1 MYSQE
6 SISGHR
12 RGRPEPTAETLS
24 GLACLI
30 CATDYRDASAPEA
43 VVVSHR
49 DGRPLLAC
57 RGTCARMAGGSVD
70 GLDET
75 PLPLDER
82 VRRHQDAAHRDA
94 PHPDAHHPDA
104 HHADARQPDARH
116 QGDPS

>member
-6 SISGHR
+6 SISGRR

-30 CATDYRDASAPEA
+30 CATDYRAASAPEA

-49 DGRPLLAC
+49 DDRQLLAC
-57 RGTCARMAGGSVD
+57 RGTCARMAGASLD

-75 PLPLDER
+75 PVPLDER
-82 VRRHQDAAHRDA
+82 VRRHESAYRAA
-94 PHPDAHHPDA
+94 PHQG
-104 HHADARQPDARH
+104 DARQAAPH

>member
-1 MYSQE
+1 MYSQD

-30 CATDYRDASAPEA
+30 CGTDYRDARGNAPVPEA

-49 DGRPLLAC
+49 DGKQLLAC
-57 RGTCARMAGGSVD
+57 HGTCARMASGSVD

-75 PLPLDER
+75 PLPLAER
-82 VRRHQDAAHRDA
+82 VRRHGA
-94 PHPDAHHPDA
+94 
-104 HHADARQPDARH
+104 
-116 QGDPS
+116 GGS

>member
-6 SISGHR
+6 SISGRR

-24 GLACLI
+24 GLACLV
-30 CATDYRDASAPEA
+30 CATDYRAASAREA

-94 PHPDAHHPDA
+94 PHEAAPNEDAS
-104 HHADARQPDARH
+104 QPDARH

>member
-6 SISGHR
+6 SISGRR

-30 CATDYRDASAPEA
+30 CATDYRSASAPEA
-43 VVVSHR
+43 VVVSDR
-49 DGRPLLAC
+49 GGRPLLAC

-70 GLDET
+70 GLDVT

-82 VRRHQDAAHRDA
+82 VRRHQDAAHRDT
-94 PHPDAHHPDA
+94 PHEDTPHEDTRHP
-104 HHADARQPDARH
+104 
-116 QGDPS
+116 GDPS

>member
-6 SISGHR
+6 SISGRR

-24 GLACLI
+24 GLACLV
-30 CATDYRDASAPEA
+30 CATDYRAASAPEA

-49 DGRPLLAC
+49 DDRQLLAC

-82 VRRHQDAAHRDA
+82 VRRHQDAAHPDA
-94 PHPDAHHPDA
+94 PHEDARHPDA
-104 HHADARQPDARH
+104 RN